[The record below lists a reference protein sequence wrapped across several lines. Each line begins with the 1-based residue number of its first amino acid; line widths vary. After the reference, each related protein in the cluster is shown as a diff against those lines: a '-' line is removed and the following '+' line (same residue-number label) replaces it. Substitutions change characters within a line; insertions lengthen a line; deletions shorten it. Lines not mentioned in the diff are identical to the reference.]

1 MEQKNINELT
11 ITGKC
16 YQVKHPKETMTTFS
30 IGLYAGKQADNKPKI
45 GFIKCTCFFN
55 VDLQD
60 KQPVCIS
67 GKLRAECYTNKE
79 GKEISSPVIICDMV
93 NGIGGELKSNF
104 PNAKVVEHT
113 KSKQDAFVSD
123 KDENCIPF

>member
-16 YQVKHPKETMTTFS
+16 YQVKHPKENMTTFS
-30 IGLYAGKQADNKPKI
+30 VGLYAGKQDDKI
-45 GFIKCTCFFN
+45 KMGFIKCTCFFN

-60 KQPVCIS
+60 KQSVCIS

-79 GKEISSPVIICDMV
+79 GKEVSNPVIICDMV
-93 NGIGGELKSNF
+93 NGIGGDLKSNF
-104 PNAKVVEHT
+104 PNAKVVNQHSVD
-113 KSKQDAFVSD
+113 KGNAFVDD
-123 KDENCIPF
+123 KDDTTIPF